1 MGEYMYNKVCKIKTT
16 NLSNQDYVFVE
27 VLMGPMEEPVE
38 IVEQFDVNK
47 FRKYIKEI
55 KKSTK

>member
-1 MGEYMYNKVCKIKTT
+1 MGEYMDNKVCKIKTT